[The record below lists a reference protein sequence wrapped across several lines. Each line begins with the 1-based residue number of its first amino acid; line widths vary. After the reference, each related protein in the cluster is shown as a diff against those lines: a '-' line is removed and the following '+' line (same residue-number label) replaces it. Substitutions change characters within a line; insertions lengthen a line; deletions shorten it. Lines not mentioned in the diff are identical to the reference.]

1 MSSANDLKKIVQD
14 KYAGIALQSNKSGCG
29 CGCSKETE
37 YSAFNLN
44 YTKVDGYVVEADLN
58 LGCGIP
64 TEFAG
69 IKKGDTV
76 IDLGA
81 GAGNDVFVA
90 RSLTGETGHVIG
102 IDMTP
107 EMIDRA
113 NINKEKLGFKNV
125 EFKHGDIEN
134 LPLADNTADVVVSN
148 CVLNLVPDKQAAFNE
163 IYRVLKPAARFCV
176 SDIVLQ
182 GEIPASLKQS
192 AEMYAGCVSGAL
204 QQDDYLQTIKNSGFV
219 SIEIKKSRE
228 IILPDDVLDSYLDR
242 EEKDQYRHST
252 LGIYSITVVSQK
264 PL

>member
-1 MSSANDLKKIVQD
+1 MSSAKDLKKIVQD
-14 KYAGIALQSNKSGCG
+14 KYADIALQSNKSGCG
-29 CGCSKETE
+29 CGCSKETD

-44 YTKVDGYVVEADLN
+44 YAKVDGYVVEADLN

-90 RSLTGETGHVIG
+90 RRLTGETGQVIG

-113 NINKEKLGFKNV
+113 NINKDKFGFKNI
-125 EFKHGDIEN
+125 EFKLGDIEN
-134 LPLADNTADVVVSN
+134 LPLADDTADVVVSN

-182 GEIPASLKQS
+182 GDIPAGLKQS

-219 SIEIKKSRE
+219 NIEIKKSRE

-242 EEKDQYRHST
+242 EEKDQYHHSNP
-252 LGIYSITVVSQK
+252 GIYSITVVGQR

>member
-1 MSSANDLKKIVQD
+1 MSSAKDLKKIVQD

-29 CGCSKETE
+29 CGCSKETD

-44 YTKVDGYVVEADLN
+44 YAKVDDYVVEADLN

-90 RSLTGETGHVIG
+90 RRLTGETGQVIG

-107 EMIDRA
+107 EMIGRA
-113 NINKEKLGFKNV
+113 NINKDKLGFKNV
-125 EFKHGDIEN
+125 EFKLGDIEN

-182 GEIPASLKQS
+182 GEIPAGLKQS

-204 QQDDYLQTIKNSGFV
+204 KQNDYLQTIKNSGFV
-219 SIEIKKSRE
+219 NIEIKKSRE

-242 EEKDQYRHST
+242 EEKDQYRHSIP
-252 LGIYSITVVSQK
+252 GIYSITVVGQK

>member
-1 MSSANDLKKIVQD
+1 MSSAKDLKKIVQD

-29 CGCSKETE
+29 CGSSKETD

-44 YTKVDGYVVEADLN
+44 YAKVDGYVAEADLN

-90 RSLTGETGHVIG
+90 RRLTGETGHVIG
-102 IDMTP
+102 IDMTQ

-113 NINKEKLGFKNV
+113 NINKEKLGVKNV
-125 EFKHGDIEN
+125 EFKLGDIEN

-163 IYRVLKPAARFCV
+163 IYRVLKPVARFCV

-182 GEIPASLKQS
+182 GEIPAGLKQS

-204 QQDDYLQTIKNSGFV
+204 QQDDYLQSIKNSGFV
-219 SIEIKKSRE
+219 NIEIKKSRE

-242 EEKDQYRHST
+242 EEKHQYRHSN
-252 LGIYSITVVSQK
+252 LGIYSITVVGHK